1 LEVRCKRDLV
11 ENKIVTAK
19 EDIDR
24 DQLFQL
30 TPDTHS
36 TRGHQLK
43 LFKKPCRINVHKF
56 FCSQRVVDNWNS
68 LPSNIVESP
77 LMNTF

>member
-11 ENKIVTAK
+11 ENKIVTGK

-30 TPDTHS
+30 TPDTQYKRTS
-36 TRGHQLK
+36 IEAV
-43 LFKKPCRINVHKF
+43 KKPCRINVHKF

-68 LPSNIVESP
+68 LPSNLVQSP